1 MSRHRIAVVTPDVLS
16 ARMAGPAIR
25 AWHMARVLAGDHDVE
40 LLSTR
45 QCDLTSSDFRCAR
58 VTRAELGD
66 LGDRVDAVVLQG
78 DVLRFAPALGRSDT
92 VIVVDLYDPF
102 QLEVLE
108 QTRAL
113 DPMTRRAA
121 IGTAVDVVNEQLRR
135 GDFFLCA
142 SERQRDFWLG

>member
-25 AWHMARVLAGDHDVE
+25 AWHMARVLAREHDVE
-40 LLSTR
+40 LVSTR
-45 QCDLTSSDFRCAR
+45 QCDLTSSEFRCAR

-66 LGDRVDAVVLQG
+66 LGARVDAVVLQG
-78 DVLRFAPALGRSDT
+78 DVLRFAPALGRSET

-113 DPMTRRAA
+113 DAVTRRAA

-135 GDFFLCA
+135 GDFF
-142 SERQRDFWLG
+142 